1 MNSIEILLDQL
12 RNIASQEW
20 IRDLIVL
27 VGVSALAFLPGWLSV
42 RFLEKRRESPRVARS
57 RALSLTLKLL
67 EVSLWP
73 FWALLLVYV
82 GFGFWVRLSPTSAG
96 DPFRVLPIL
105 WFFLLYRI
113 LSTLTRELLPTGDLR
128 RRIRRIVIPFI
139 LFLAILQQLDLL
151 GPLVGWLGRPFL
163 SIGQTRISAL
173 SFLIAI
179 GLVVIFV
186 LVARLAAK
194 VLGSR
199 FLPGLGLN
207 RTLSE
212 SLATLFRYAL
222 IVLGI
227 FVAVD
232 TLGFDLSALTIVFG
246 ALGVGVGF
254 GLQNIVNNFVSGV
267 IVLVERTVKKGDIV
281 TVGGT
286 DGRVMSIGLRSSVV
300 RTRAGHDI
308 IVPNSDFVTA
318 QVTNFSYHDRLIR
331 VDIPVGVSY
340 SSDPNQVR
348 DLLLQAAVEEGPVL
362 DNPRP
367 EVLFTGYG
375 ESSLDF
381 ELRAWIDDAWQAPRV
396 SSALYFSIW
405 YKLKAAG
412 IEIPF
417 PQQDL
422 HVRSGELKVRVERS
436 EVSSKAPDEK
446 LGDIL

>member
-12 RNIASQEW
+12 CNIASQEW

-27 VGVSALAFLPGWLSV
+27 VAVSALAFLPGWISV
-42 RFLEKRRESPRVARS
+42 RLLEKRRELPRVAQS
-57 RALSLTLKLL
+57 RALRLAFKLL
-67 EVSLWP
+67 EASLWP
-73 FWALLLVYV
+73 FWALLLLYV

-105 WFFLLYRI
+105 WFFLLYRV
-113 LSTLTRELLPTGDLR
+113 LSTLTKELLPSGDRR

-139 LFLAILQQLDLL
+139 FFLAILQQLDLL
-151 GPLVGWLGRPFL
+151 APLGGWLGRPFL
-163 SIGQTRISAL
+163 SIGQTQISAL
-173 SFLIAI
+173 SFLIAM
-179 GLVVIFV
+179 GLVVIFL
-186 LVARLAAK
+186 LVARLAA
-194 VLGSR
+194 VFLGSR
-199 FLPGLGLN
+199 FLPGLGLD
-207 RTLSE
+207 RPLSE

-222 IVLGI
+222 IALGI

-232 TLGFDLSALTIVFG
+232 TLGFDLSALKIAFG

-254 GLQNIVNNFVSGV
+254 GLQNIVNNFVSG
-267 IVLVERTVKKGDIV
+267 IIILVERTVKKGDIV

-308 IVPNSDFVTA
+308 IVPNSDLVTS

-348 DLLLQAAVEEGPVL
+348 DLLVQAAVEEEQVL
-362 DNPRP
+362 DNPHP
-367 EVLFTGYG
+367 EVLFRGYG

-381 ELRAWIDDAWQAPRV
+381 DLRTWIDDPWQAPRV
-396 SSALYFSIW
+396 RSALYFSIW
-405 YKLKAAG
+405 YK
-412 IEIPF
+412 IC
-417 PQQDL
+417 
-422 HVRSGELKVRVERS
+422 VC
-436 EVSSKAPDEK
+436 
-446 LGDIL
+446 